1 MTARTAAKTA
11 PTESTKTPSLKIRSG
26 SGIDLALLED
36 CAALYATVEDTAA
49 LLDIGTAALQQLIDD
64 PDTAPGRTWRR
75 ARAQA
80 RMALRRAQFAQ
91 MEKNATL
98 AIYLGKELLGQ
109 DGNGPAG
116 PVTFIVDTGIRRD
129 GTETH

>member
-1 MTARTAAKTA
+1 MTARTAAKKS
-11 PTESTKTPSLKIRSG
+11 PETPPLRIRTG
-26 SGIDLALLED
+26 AGIDLAMLEE

-49 LLDIGTAALQQLIDD
+49 LMDVGAAALQQLLDD
-64 PDTAPGRTWRR
+64 PDTPPARIWRR

-80 RMALRRAQFAQ
+80 RMDLRRAQFAQ

-116 PVTFIVDTGIRRD
+116 PVTFVVDTGIRRD